1 MEMTTVMVMKTY
13 SSSFSFLCI
22 ILPGLHKCHTGRW
35 CQRPALFCVAQHL
48 GWVGNN
54 AAGLQMEGIAR
65 RAKCGFGFVHGGGV
79 FFGVGFLLVGWFFT
93 MSSLKQIS

>member
-54 AAGLQMEGIAR
+54 AAGLQTEGIAR
-65 RAKCGFGFVHGGGV
+65 RAKCGFGFVYGGGV
-79 FFGVGFLLVGWFFT
+79 FLVWVFCWLVGFLLCLV
-93 MSSLKQIS
+93 